1 MSVKFHFF
9 GKDCMIDRAIA
20 DRKDLKRALREKS
33 FEFDTIQFVNQ
44 VHSNNVITIDAHSK
58 IYGDQNLPKADAIV
72 TTLKKVV
79 IGVFTADCAPIFLYD
94 EEKKIV
100 AVIHAGWKGAKN
112 GVIKSTI
119 AEMKKLGAKNIMAV
133 IGPMIQQ
140 KSYEVSQEF
149 FDDFAS
155 EDEGNKIFFIDGNK
169 ADKHMFDL
177 PSYVEKKLREEGILE
192 IKNSGIDTYE
202 NEKEFFSYRRS
213 THRGESDC
221 GRNISVIALGN

>member
-1 MSVKFHFF
+1 MNIKFHFF
-9 GKDCMIDRAIA
+9 GKDCIVDRAIA
-20 DRKDLKRALREKS
+20 DRKDLKRALLEKG
-33 FEFDTIQFVNQ
+33 FEFDVIQFVNQ
-44 VHSNNVITIDAHSK
+44 VHGADVITIDAHSK
-58 IYGDQNLPKADAIV
+58 IHGDQNLPKADAIV
-72 TTLKKVV
+72 TTLEKVV

-119 AEMKKLGAKNIMAV
+119 AEMKKLGAKNIIAL

-149 FDDFAS
+149 FDDFTS
-155 EDEGNKIFFIDGNK
+155 ENVGNKIFFVDGKK
-169 ADKHMFDL
+169 AGKYMFDL
-177 PSYVEKKLREEGILE
+177 PSYLEKELRKENVSE

-213 THRGESDC
+213 THRGEADC
-221 GRNISVIALGN
+221 GRNISVIALR

>member
-9 GKDCMIDRAIA
+9 GKDCIVDRAIA
-20 DRKDLKRALREKS
+20 DRKDLKLALREKG
-33 FEFDTIQFVNQ
+33 FEFDVIQFVNQ
-44 VHSNNVITIDAHSK
+44 IHSTDVITIDAHSK

-72 TTLKKVV
+72 TTLEKVV
-79 IGVFTADCAPIFLYD
+79 IGIFTADCAPIFLYD

-100 AVIHAGWKGAKN
+100 AAVHAGWKGAKN
-112 GVIKSTI
+112 GVISSTI
-119 AEMKKLGAKNIMAV
+119 AKMKKLGAKNIMAA

-155 EDEGNKIFFIDGNK
+155 EDGRNKIFFADGNK
-169 ADKHMFDL
+169 VGKHMFDL
-177 PSYVEKKLREEGILE
+177 SSYVEKKLREQNISE

-213 THRGESDC
+213 THRAEIDC
-221 GRNISVIALGN
+221 GRNISVIALG

>member
-1 MSVKFHFF
+1 MNIKFHFF
-9 GKDCMIDRAIA
+9 GKDCIVDRAIV
-20 DRKDLKRALREKS
+20 DRKDLKRALLEKG
-33 FEFDTIQFVNQ
+33 FEFDVIQFVNQ
-44 VHSNNVITIDAHSK
+44 VHGADVITIDAHSK
-58 IYGDQNLPKADAIV
+58 IHGDQNLPKADAIV
-72 TTLKKVV
+72 TTLEKVV

-119 AEMKKLGAKNIMAV
+119 AEMKKLGAKNIIAL

-149 FDDFAS
+149 LDDFTS
-155 EDEGNKIFFIDGNK
+155 ENVGNKIFFVDGKK
-169 ADKHMFDL
+169 AGKYMFDL
-177 PSYVEKKLREEGILE
+177 PSYLEKELRKENVSE

-213 THRGESDC
+213 THRGEADC
-221 GRNISVIALGN
+221 GRNISVIALE

>member
-1 MSVKFHFF
+1 MSIKFHFF
-9 GKDCMIDRAIA
+9 GKDCIVDRAIA
-20 DRKDLKRALREKS
+20 DREDLKRALRDKG
-33 FEFDTIQFVNQ
+33 FEFDAIQFVNQ
-44 VHSNNVITIDAHSK
+44 VHSDNVITIDAHSK
-58 IYGDQNLPKADAIV
+58 IHGDQNLPKADAIV

-94 EEKKIV
+94 EEKKII

-112 GVIKSTI
+112 GVIKSTV
-119 AEMKKLGAKNIMAV
+119 AEMKKLGAKNIIAL

-149 FDDFAS
+149 IDDFTK
-155 EDEGNKIFFIDGNK
+155 EDEENKIFFVDGNK

-177 PSYVEKKLREEGILE
+177 PSYVEKKLCEENVSE
-192 IKNSGIDTYE
+192 IKNSRIDTYE

-213 THRGESDC
+213 THRAELDC
-221 GRNISVIALGN
+221 GRNISVIVLG

>member
-1 MSVKFHFF
+1 MSIKFHFF
-9 GKDCMIDRAIA
+9 GKDCIVDRAIA
-20 DRKDLKRALREKS
+20 DRKDLKRALLEKG
-33 FEFDTIQFVNQ
+33 FEFDVIQFVNQ
-44 VHSNNVITIDAHSK
+44 VHGADVITIDAHSK
-58 IYGDQNLPKADAIV
+58 IHGDQNLPKADAIV
-72 TTLKKVV
+72 TTLEKVV

-149 FDDFAS
+149 FDDFTS
-155 EDEGNKIFFIDGNK
+155 KNDGNKIFFRDTNK
-169 ADKHMFDL
+169 AGKHMFDL
-177 PSYVEKKLREEGILE
+177 PSYVEKKLREEGIFE
-192 IKNSGIDTYE
+192 IRNSGIDTYE

-213 THRGESDC
+213 THRAESDC
-221 GRNISVIALGN
+221 GRNISVIALG

>member
-9 GKDCMIDRAIA
+9 GKDCIVDRAIT
-20 DRKDLKRALREKS
+20 DCKDLKRALLEKS
-33 FEFDTIQFVNQ
+33 FEFDVIQFVNQ
-44 VHSNNVITIDAHSK
+44 VHSNNVITINAHSK
-58 IYGDQNLPKADAIV
+58 IHGDQNLPKADAIV
-72 TTLKKVV
+72 TNLKKVV

-94 EEKKIV
+94 EERKIV

-119 AEMKKLGAKNIMAV
+119 TEMKKLGAKNIIAL

-149 FDDFAS
+149 FDDFTS
-155 EDEGNKIFFIDGNK
+155 EDEGNKIFFADGNK

-177 PSYVEKKLREEGILE
+177 PSYVGKKLCEEGIFE

-213 THRGESDC
+213 THRAEVDC
-221 GRNISVIALGN
+221 GRNISVIVLG

>member
-9 GKDCMIDRAIA
+9 GKDCIVDRAIA
-20 DRKDLKRALREKS
+20 DREDLRRALCQKG
-33 FEFDTIQFVNQ
+33 FEHDAIQFVNQ
-44 VHSNNVITIDAHSK
+44 IHSADVITIDAHSK
-58 IYGDQNLPKADAIV
+58 VHGDQNLPKADAII
-72 TTLKKVV
+72 TNLEKVV

-94 EEKKIV
+94 EEKKVV
-100 AVIHAGWKGAKN
+100 AVVHAGWKGAKS

-119 AEMKKLGAKNIMAV
+119 AEMEKLGAKNIVAI

-149 FDDFAS
+149 FDDFTS
-155 EDEGNKIFFIDGNK
+155 EDEGNKIFFMDGEK
-169 ADKHMFDL
+169 AGKHMFDL

-192 IKNSGIDTYE
+192 IENSGIDTYE

-213 THRGESDC
+213 THRGEVDC
-221 GRNISVIALGN
+221 GRNISVIVLG

>member
-1 MSVKFHFF
+1 MSIKFHFF
-9 GKDCMIDRAIA
+9 GKDCIVDRAIV
-20 DRKDLKRALREKS
+20 DRKDLKRALREKG

-44 VHSNNVITIDAHSK
+44 IHSADVITIDAQSK
-58 IYGDQNLPKADAIV
+58 IHGDQNLPKADAIL
-72 TTLKKVV
+72 TTLEKVV
-79 IGVFTADCAPIFLYD
+79 IGIFTADCAPIFLYD
-94 EEKKIV
+94 EERKIV

-119 AEMKKLGAKNIMAV
+119 AEMKKLGAKNIIAV

-149 FDDFAS
+149 FDDFTN
-155 EDEGNKIFFIDGNK
+155 EDEGNKIFFVDGNK

-177 PSYVEKKLREEGILE
+177 PSYVEKKLHEEGIFE

-202 NEKEFFSYRRS
+202 NEREFFSYRRS
-213 THRGESDC
+213 THRGEVDC
-221 GRNISVIALGN
+221 GRNISVIALGK